1 MTEALANCNGDETT
15 NRVCV
20 ILGTCH
26 DIQWAGGAPSPSVRK
41 DIDGLK
47 STIRGL
53 IAKYKVKLIAEET
66 LGPNSPPTVAREI
79 ANDEKICYREID
91 MPRDEL
97 EVAGIREETDRR
109 YQSSLST
116 SPNTEIR
123 LCHAD
128 DIRENFWL
136 DKIEGTKATPV
147 LVVCG
152 WAHTGFLA
160 RKVRARH
167 CVVAEDIYFPPFLR
181 ERKIECHP

>member
-1 MTEALANCNGDETT
+1 MAEVPVKSNKDEI
-15 NRVCV
+15 NRVYV
-20 ILGTCH
+20 ILGTSH
-26 DIQWAGGAPSPSVRK
+26 DIQWTGGAPSPSVRK
-41 DIDGLK
+41 VIDGLK

-53 IAKYKVKLIAEET
+53 IVKYEVKLIAEET
-66 LGPNSPPTVAREI
+66 LGPNCPPTVAREI
-79 ANDEKICYREID
+79 AIDENICYREID

-97 EVAGIREETDRR
+97 EAAGIREETDRR

-123 LCHAD
+123 LCRAD

-160 RKVRARH
+160 RKVRARN
-167 CVVAEDIYFPPFLR
+167 CVVAKDIYFPPFLR
-181 ERKIECHP
+181 ERIIECDP

>member
-1 MTEALANCNGDETT
+1 MAEVPANSKEDEKT
-15 NRVCV
+15 NRVFV
-20 ILGTCH
+20 ILGTSH

-53 IAKYKVKLIAEET
+53 IGKYKVKLIAEET
-66 LGPNSPPTVAREI
+66 LGPNSPPTVARGI

-91 MPRDEL
+91 MSRDEL
-97 EVAGIREETDRR
+97 EAAGIREETDRR

-123 LCHAD
+123 MRLAD
-128 DIRENFWL
+128 EIREKSWL

-167 CVVAEDIYFPPFLR
+167 CVVAEDVYFPAFLR
-181 ERKIECHP
+181 ERKIECRP

>member
-1 MTEALANCNGDETT
+1 MAESPARSNEDETT
-15 NRVCV
+15 NRVYV
-20 ILGTCH
+20 ILGTSH
-26 DIQWAGGAPSPSVRK
+26 DIQWAGGVPSPSVRK

-53 IAKYKVKLIAEET
+53 IAKYKIKLIAEET

-79 ANDEKICYREID
+79 ADDEKICYREID
-91 MPRDEL
+91 MSRDEL
-97 EVAGIREETDRR
+97 EAAGIRGETDRR

-116 SPNTEIR
+116 GRNTEIR
-123 LCHAD
+123 LRHAD

-136 DKIEGTKATPV
+136 DKIEGTRATPV

-160 RKVRARH
+160 MKVSARH
-167 CVVAEDIYFPPFLR
+167 CVVAGDIYFPPCLR
-181 ERKIECHP
+181 EGKIECRP